1 MRDRMIKVSEEEHR
15 LIMEARDLLQRRI
28 VEDSVRGLPEDLQEL
43 VRSNVMPLPLGA
55 TIEMGVHLLMKHLEA
70 KDESLGETMEKA
82 LKHRVAFVQGMLES
96 LQIDEEDI
104 DRVLRGYRRD
114 FRGYM
119 RDPEVFEEKFRE
131 ATGQTPEEYV
141 RGVE

>member
-70 KDESLGETMEKA
+70 KDESLG
-82 LKHRVAFVQGMLES
+82 RPW
-96 LQIDEEDI
+96 
-104 DRVLRGYRRD
+104 RRL
-114 FRGYM
+114 
-119 RDPEVFEEKFRE
+119 
-131 ATGQTPEEYV
+131 
-141 RGVE
+141 

>member
-1 MRDRMIKVSEEEHR
+1 
-15 LIMEARDLLQRRI
+15 
-28 VEDSVRGLPEDLQEL
+28 
-43 VRSNVMPLPLGA
+43 
-55 TIEMGVHLLMKHLEA
+55 
-70 KDESLGETMEKA
+70 MEKA